1 MEESVLQDLEFAEK
15 LLTENESSIVVV
27 KNGEVLAQKQGEGIK
42 PSLETIDELGKQM
55 QGSIVADKILGKAS
69 AMLYAYVKVSAVF
82 SPRSTKTALAVLIRA
97 GIPGQTD
104 EMVPFVKEGMCEFE
118 RLLVTIDSPE
128 EAYKVLK
135 QSLE

>member
-82 SPRSTKTALAVLIRA
+82 SPRSTKTALA
-97 GIPGQTD
+97 
-104 EMVPFVKEGMCEFE
+104 FSCSKE
-118 RLLVTIDSPE
+118 RI
-128 EAYKVLK
+128 
-135 QSLE
+135 